1 VAEKHNY
8 KLITFALSIFFSV
21 SALAPAVAADPWAG
35 IIAPAKDSNKSVAQ
49 QQQPK
54 PPAKK
59 TGYSFLAPTAEEKQ
73 QQQIIQNAKQNDQ
86 KKPEEK
92 KPSNAQF
99 YKSYDSYDSYYKEQA
114 AKKLQRRSKLFDA
127 QEMQSEYNPIIA
139 DAVGGIQQPSGI
151 ELKPVS
157 PQGFQVLSMVSLE
170 SAEGLPVTASI
181 KRRVVSLIDK
191 VKDKSIPEE
200 EKRKMFDEEITSL
213 DNMAKAM
220 RFQQPYLEDAQKQKG
235 LPEAYT
241 AQINRDNKEAAAL
254 IDEALETLSKY

>member
-8 KLITFALSIFFSV
+8 KLITFAVSIIFSV
-21 SALAPAVAADPWAG
+21 SALASAVAADPLAG
-35 IIAPAKDSNKSVAQ
+35 IIAPARDSNKPAV

-59 TGYSFLAPTAEEKQ
+59 TGYSFLSPTAEEKQ
-73 QQQIIQNAKQNDQ
+73 QQQVIQNTKQNNQ

-92 KPSNAQF
+92 KPNNAQF
-99 YKSYDSYDSYYKEQA
+99 YKSYDSYNSYYKEQA
-114 AKKLQRRSKLFDA
+114 AKKLQRRSKLFDD
-127 QEMQSEYNPIIA
+127 QEVKSEYDPLFA
-139 DAVGGIQQPSGI
+139 GVGAGVLQFSGI
-151 ELKPVS
+151 ELKPVT
-157 PQGFQVLSMVSLE
+157 PQGFQMLSMVQLE

-191 VKDKSIPEE
+191 VKDKTIPEK

-213 DNMAKAM
+213 DNMAKAL

-241 AQINRDNKEAAAL
+241 SQVNRDNKEAAAL